1 MNNRIIYEELA
12 TILEHMRA
20 DEMRINRI
28 MNCLRLAEAHE
39 KFEKELGGT
48 Q

>member
-1 MNNRIIYEELA
+1 MNNRIMYEELA

-28 MNCLRLAEAHE
+28 MNCLRLEEAQK
-39 KFEKELGGT
+39 KFEKSEGR
-48 Q
+48 